1 MRKVMFGLGESI
13 SIIGLGWQLYEK
25 YKNAQAWETQDK
37 LVDNKWLDLAK
48 EKGVLEPVPNY
59 RWARPERVETLLL
72 ARTHDLIYALD
83 KKNKIKYRI
92 IWGDLVLIGKLE
104 PK

>member
-1 MRKVMFGLGESI
+1 MFGLSESI
-13 SIIGLGWQLYEK
+13 SIIRRWQLYEK

-48 EKGVLEPVPNY
+48 EKGVLELDPDY

-92 IWGDLVLIGKLE
+92 IWRDLVLIGKLE

>member
-1 MRKVMFGLGESI
+1 MFGLGESI
-13 SIIGLGWQLYEK
+13 SIIGLGWKLYEK

-48 EKGVLEPVPNY
+48 EKGVLKPEPDY

-92 IWGDLVLIGKLE
+92 IWRDLVLIGKLE
-104 PK
+104 LK